1 MDSSTIEASTTASDF
16 FNSDSSPASSPSSS
30 SFSHESAVTF
40 TPTTLLEP
48 ILTNLGFQ
56 ELAMAVPSLSDSAYT
71 TWNGPSTIFAPSDSS
86 IRTCVGSCSVPQ
98 LLREHIVPGIFS
110 IDYLRKLAFGTKLE
124 TMSPGRCITITSA
137 SNVSKQREEKIIFV
151 GGVEITHPDVFYNGL
166 IVVHRLQG
174 FISHLSPFSCNVE
187 RVSSLSFSP
196 QPQPQSNL
204 VSERSPA
211 IMRLMLRD
219 AMLRLH
225 NNGFSILS
233 LGLRVKYSDLI
244 GLQNVTIF
252 ALEDATIFAGGHSF
266 VSHMRFHIVP
276 NRLLMYA
283 DLMKLSAGTML
294 PTLEPGQNLLVT
306 SSGGAQMRI
315 NYVRI
320 KSPDVMYNLKIVVH
334 SVFLPFPHLHPV
346 PTDYRNF
353 NSDDVAGVIGDG
365 GGEIFQEGRIAG
377 GDSCAAYKKDGTCIV
392 ATAPTIWMWESYESM
407 KIRESNLE
415 LKEMGERAVSEGGSS
430 VTNFSKLLKA
440 MKGK

>member
-1 MDSSTIEASTTASDF
+1 MTIITIASLCFTSNATSMDSSTIEASTTASDF

-30 SFSHESAVTF
+30 LSHESAVTF

-56 ELAMAVPSLSDSAYT
+56 ELAMAVPSLSDSAYM

-187 RVSSLSFSP
+187 RVSSLSFSPQP

-353 NSDDVAGVIGDG
+353 NSDDVTGVIGDACVAN
-365 GGEIFQEGRIAG
+365 E
-377 GDSCAAYKKDGTCIV
+377 KDGTCIV
-392 ATAPTIWMWESYESM
+392 ATAPTM
-407 KIRESNLE
+407 
-415 LKEMGERAVSEGGSS
+415 S
-430 VTNFSKLLKA
+430 V
-440 MKGK
+440 